1 MVSRETTA
9 RNSATTAADLH
20 CYPNGLIVVY
30 PESRKGQSVPNPKG
44 RSVKTAQLVIP
55 LTPGEKRLITDVA
68 AAESRSRTSLLV
80 WLVKQHAKSLGL
92 EAAE

>member
-1 MVSRETTA
+1 M
-9 RNSATTAADLH
+9 
-20 CYPNGLIVVY
+20 
-30 PESRKGQSVPNPKG
+30 
-44 RSVKTAQLVIP
+44 KTAQLVIP